1 MRVVNT
7 HPHDHH
13 ASLGQTIREWA
24 PVAVI
29 LLGGIATWFSLA
41 AKVDR
46 LDLQHAEWRQQ
57 HLAAVTQLST
67 RLEQEQAHL
76 RALTVDVA
84 RLATLTEAIREE
96 LRRQGARQDRL
107 DQERGQAPRET
118 R

>member
-1 MRVVNT
+1 MNSSS
-7 HPHDHH
+7 HPN
-13 ASLGQTIREWA
+13 APSFGQTIREWA

-46 LDLQHAEWRQQ
+46 LDMQHAEWRQQ

-107 DQERGQAPRET
+107 DQERGQPMRE

>member
-1 MRVVNT
+1 MNS
-7 HPHDHH
+7 HPHDPAH
-13 ASLGQTIREWA
+13 SLGQTIREWA

-29 LLGGIATWFSLA
+29 LLGGLATWFSLA

-46 LDLQHAEWRQQ
+46 LDMQHAEWRQQ
-57 HLAAVTQLST
+57 HLQAVAQLT
-67 RLEQEQAHL
+67 ATVEREQTNT
-76 RALTVDVA
+76 RALMIDVA

-107 DQERGQAPRET
+107 DQVRGEAPREA